1 MTKKKKDKVKKGDL
15 ERVVISET
23 SPYEVPIVFLN
34 HGFYNHC
41 VEYKSGTYAL
51 LPLFD
56 KIVKSD
62 SVSFVPH
69 MYKIRRDE
77 ISLRTLSLLHPASQ
91 YRFVQFYEEYGS
103 LICHYCSGSPFS
115 LRYPKK
121 IAGTIYYK
129 NESANINKY
138 KNNNINTVS
147 TDLIAKHPAAYFAYG
162 GYGREYKFYK
172 SVEFLELEKKYN
184 TLWLLD
190 VSKCFDSIYTHSISW
205 ALKSK
210 NFTKNHLQ
218 LHTFGE
224 NFDLLMRSA
233 KHNETNGIVIG
244 PEISRIFAEIIL
256 QDVDQRII
264 DDLSKDDLKFGDR
277 YVIKR
282 YVDDIFVFAKDDSV
296 AQKVARTA
304 SAQLFNYNLHLNEAK
319 HKRYVRPFFTPKSR
333 IIFEV
338 DTKIREFLKKFTF
351 ADKSSAQKEGD
362 SKYYEDTVSEGLV
375 PTEIHNLIGLRNS
388 FINSVKS
395 ILSAHADANQEANI
409 GDYSI
414 ASNYIISS
422 LSRRV
427 TEIVESGTKHIK
439 KDKSAAKRYSDAI
452 LCLIETMFFFYTVEP
467 SVLASY
473 HLSRSIIL
481 AARFSN
487 IELPEHEASIK
498 QKILELFIKFY
509 ESTKLSEEIGRKEA
523 TSLEVINIL
532 LALGD
537 MGEDYLLPVSEL
549 KHIFKISD
557 APDCNLSYFEMMS
570 CLYYIKARP
579 IYKELNTKL
588 TEMIEKCLRNL
599 EDVERHAES
608 AYILLD
614 TLSCPYIDAAF
625 RKKILN
631 DLNVK
636 MQIDLSTIGD
646 GDAQLSYIEARPWF
660 IKWENID
667 LLTLLEKKELSAV
680 Y

>member
-41 VEYKSGTYAL
+41 VEYKSGSYAL

-62 SVSFVPH
+62 STSFIPH

-91 YRFVQFYEEYGS
+91 YKFVQFYEEYSS
-103 LICHYCSGSPFS
+103 LICYYCSGSPIS

-172 SVEFLELEKKYN
+172 SAEFLELEKKYN
-184 TLWLLD
+184 SLWLLD

-210 NFTKNHLQ
+210 NFTKNHLH

-224 NFDLLMRSA
+224 DFDVLMRSA
-233 KHNETNGIVIG
+233 KHNETNGIAIG

-256 QDVDQRII
+256 QDVDQKII
-264 DDLSKDDLKFGDR
+264 DSLSKDGLKFDDR
-277 YVIKR
+277 YTIKR
-282 YVDDIFVFAKDDSV
+282 YVDDIFVFAKDDAV
-296 AQKVARTA
+296 AQKVARAA
-304 SAQLFNYNLHLNEAK
+304 SVQLFNYNLHLNEAK
-319 HKRYVRPFFTPKSR
+319 HKKYVRPFFTPKSR

-338 DTKIREFLKKFTF
+338 DIRIREFIKKFTF
-351 ADKSSAQKEGD
+351 TAKGSAQKEDGGE
-362 SKYYEDTVSEGLV
+362 YHEDMAGEGLI
-375 PTEIHNLIGLRNS
+375 PSEIHNLIGLRNS

-395 ILSAHADANQEANI
+395 ILSANADTNPEANI
-409 GDYSI
+409 GDYSM

-422 LSRRV
+422 LTRKV
-427 TEIVESGTKHIK
+427 TEIVESGAKHIK
-439 KDKSAAKRYSDAI
+439 KDKNVAKEYSDAI
-452 LCLIETMFFFYTVEP
+452 ACLIETMFFFYTVEP

-481 AARFSN
+481 ATRFAN
-487 IELPEHEASIK
+487 IELPEYEASIK
-498 QKILELFIKFY
+498 QRISELFIRFY
-509 ESTKLSEEIGRKEA
+509 ESTKLSDEVDRKEA

-557 APDCNLSYFEMMS
+557 EPDCSLSYFEMMS

-579 IYKELNTKL
+579 IYKELNDTL
-588 TEMIEKCLRNL
+588 MQMIKKRLNNL
-599 EDVERHAES
+599 GDVQHHAEA

-614 TLSCPYIDAAF
+614 TLTCPYIDAAF

-631 DLNVK
+631 DLNAQ
-636 MQIDLSTIGD
+636 MQVNLSAIGSD
-646 GDAQLSYIEARPWF
+646 DEQLSYIEAHPWF